1 VITRT
6 LFKFCAA
13 KQRIK
18 VLKKVVAIPAE
29 VWYVLVLQRRQ

>member
-1 VITRT
+1 MITRT

-18 VLKKVVAIPAE
+18 FLKKVVDIPAE
-29 VWYVLVLQRRQ
+29 VWYVLVLQRR